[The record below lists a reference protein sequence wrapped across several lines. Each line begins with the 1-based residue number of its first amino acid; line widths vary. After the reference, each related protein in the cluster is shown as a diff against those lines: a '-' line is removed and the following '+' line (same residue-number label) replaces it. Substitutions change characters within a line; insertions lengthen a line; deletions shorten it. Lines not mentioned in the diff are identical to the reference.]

1 MERKRN
7 TKIKKYLIFYLI
19 FFVFFSFFMF
29 LLARHETSL
38 DRQRMLTLISS
49 HPELEAEILSAWE
62 KPDSPLPLRESS
74 SDDMDQTSRILDRIE
89 KKYGYSS
96 NFLESVKELWI
107 FWGIG
112 LCAGTLLAAALWY
125 QTRKEEAAFQNSL
138 QDLYECLEQFRE
150 GWFTD
155 IPDYE
160 NNPETSTGEW
170 MHIWESLRELGIY
183 FESLRQSLK
192 KEENHT
198 KSLITDIS
206 HQLKTPLASLKMCH
220 ELASASQ
227 LSQDE
232 QREFQEQEAR
242 EIEKL
247 EILLKELVNL
257 SRLETN
263 MIQLDPA
270 SASLKDTIARAVSQV
285 YMKAKNKDITIQ
297 VEMEQDLA
305 ITHDAKWTGEALVN
319 ILDNS
324 IKYSPEH
331 TAVTVRVTA
340 LVRNV
345 LIEIEDE
352 GIGIKKEDF
361 TKIYQRFYRGTL
373 AKNMSEEGAGVG
385 LYLARMILE
394 RQGGTISAK
403 RRTGKGT
410 VFKVTL
416 PHHSRTPVSPNNLLP
431 FSYSSN

>member
-7 TKIKKYLIFYLI
+7 SKIRKYFIFYLI
-19 FFVFFSFFMF
+19 FFVFFSSFMF
-29 LLARHETSL
+29 FLARHETSL
-38 DRQRMLTLISS
+38 DRQRMLALISS

-74 SDDMDQTSRILDRIE
+74 SDGMDKTSQILDRVE

-96 NFLESVKELWI
+96 NFLESAKELWM

-112 LCAGTLLAAALWY
+112 LCAGTLLIAALWY
-125 QTRKEEAAFQNSL
+125 QSRREEEALQNSL

-160 NNPETSTGEW
+160 NNPETDTGEW

-183 FESLRQSLK
+183 FESLRQALK
-192 KEENHT
+192 KEESHT

-220 ELASASQ
+220 ELASASP

-263 MIQLDPA
+263 MIQLDSV
-270 SASLKDTIARAVSQV
+270 SASLKDTISGAVSQV
-285 YMKAKNKDITIQ
+285 YMKAKNKDISIQ
-297 VEMEQDLA
+297 VEMAQDLT
-305 ITHDAKWTGEALVN
+305 ITHDAKWTGEAFVN

-324 IKYSPEH
+324 IKYSPGH

-340 LVRNV
+340 LVCNV

-352 GIGIKKEDF
+352 GIGIRKEDF
-361 TKIYQRFYRGTL
+361 TKIYQRFYRGAL
-373 AKNMSEEGAGVG
+373 AKNMSEEGAGIG

-416 PHHSRTPVSPNNLLP
+416 PHHSTPPVSPIH
-431 FSYSSN
+431 SRS